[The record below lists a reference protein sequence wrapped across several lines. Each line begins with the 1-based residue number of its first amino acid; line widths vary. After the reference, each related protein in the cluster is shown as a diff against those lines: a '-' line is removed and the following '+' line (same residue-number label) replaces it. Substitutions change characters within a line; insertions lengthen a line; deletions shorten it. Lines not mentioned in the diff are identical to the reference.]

1 MLAAA
6 RDGLT
11 ITVERYARLVEAQ
24 SDTSTRIPAS
34 EWTVRD
40 AAVHL
45 AGSNHRHIALANG
58 GGSTAT
64 TLDKRDLDT
73 RTRRHNAENPEADP
87 KALANQIRDGFAEF
101 LEVTATVPANR
112 LIAYHGGLRPTLA
125 RMACVLLGEYVLHG
139 YDIAAAVGSPWPID
153 PGHAALAVDSYRMAY
168 PLIFQPPAAAGLRAT
183 YRIDVPGA
191 VPFFVRIADGTYE
204 ELAAPPS
211 IDCVIS
217 ADPVTAL
224 MVRSGRLSQWP
235 AVALGRLTFTGACPE
250 IGPRFAELF
259 VFP

>member
-1 MLAAA
+1 MFAAA

-11 ITVERYARLVEAQ
+11 IVVERYARLVEAQ

-58 GGSTAT
+58 GASTAT

-73 RTRRHNAENPEADP
+73 RTREHNAENPEADP
-87 KALANQIRDGFAEF
+87 RTLANQIRDGFVE
-101 LEVTATVPANR
+101 LMEVMAKVPADR
-112 LIAYHGGLRPTLA
+112 IIAYHGGLRPSLA
-125 RMACVLLGEYVLHG
+125 RMACVLLGEYLLHG
-139 YDIAAAVGSPWPID
+139 YDVATAVGSPWPIE
-153 PGHAALAVDSYRMAY
+153 PGHAALAVDAYRMAY
-168 PLIFQPPAAAGLRAT
+168 PLIFQPLAAAELRAT
-183 YRIDVPGA
+183 YRIDVPGTA
-191 VPFFVRIADGTYE
+191 PFFVRITDGAYE
-204 ELAAPPS
+204 ELTVPPS

-224 MVRSGRLSQWP
+224 LVQSGRLNQWP
-235 AVALGRLTFTGACPE
+235 AIALGCLIFAGARPE
-250 IGPRFAELF
+250 VGPRFAGLF